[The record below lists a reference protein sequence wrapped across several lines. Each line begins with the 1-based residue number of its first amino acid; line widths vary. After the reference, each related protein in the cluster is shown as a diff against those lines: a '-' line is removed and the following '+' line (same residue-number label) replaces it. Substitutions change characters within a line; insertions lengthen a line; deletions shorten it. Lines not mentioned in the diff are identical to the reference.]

1 LGKKQL
7 QAARRSEINVITLG
21 LDCSLTPRSLGG
33 QGRRRGGIWALE
45 PAEPHAS
52 VPLSRNSKLCQAVP
66 ALPNSARAWLLLWG
80 GQEIKS
86 LCDLGSSLPTSPL
99 SSLTQKSLSE
109 PGYPELNFST
119 RLLFSFP
126 VNSTVKIP
134 DLSVAKIKDFL
145 LFLP

>member
-1 LGKKQL
+1 
-7 QAARRSEINVITLG
+7 
-21 LDCSLTPRSLGG
+21 
-33 QGRRRGGIWALE
+33 
-45 PAEPHAS
+45 

-66 ALPNSARAWLLLWG
+66 ALPNSARAWLLLSG